1 MQIEIVRAD
10 CPRKLA
16 IDEFLIGGNGVDG
29 DIERDDRARP
39 AFRCGTQ
46 RKVGAARQLTAG
58 RGMTRCLRK
67 AGVRAHPYDRVDP
80 MGPRDCVD
88 GGANHGLGIGIVRS
102 GHRNREFIAGDAPAK
117 HTRGQRLPHSPGYG
131 DDELVA
137 AQDAVRR
144 GDIIHAVQLDQRKD
158 RALIVGTLC
167 ERKIQELQRFL

>member
-46 RKVGAARQLTAG
+46 RKVGAARQPTAG

-80 MGPRDCVD
+80 MGRAIASMAARTTASESASCAAVIATANLSPAMRPQNTPAGSVSLIRLATATMSSSLPRTPCV
-88 GGANHGLGIGIVRS
+88 
-102 GHRNREFIAGDAPAK
+102 
-117 HTRGQRLPHSPGYG
+117 
-131 DDELVA
+131 
-137 AQDAVRR
+137 AV
-144 GDIIHAVQLDQRKD
+144 IHAVQLDQRKG
-158 RALIVGTLC
+158 RALIVGALC